1 MLGKYALYLWDG
13 EGNWCLA
20 GRNHSLWSAL
30 KYSAKGYKV
39 VKDKGVDVEM
49 ETYLPKE
56 VF

>member
-1 MLGKYALYLWDG
+1 MFGKYALYLWDG

-30 KYSAKGYKV
+30 RYSAKGYKV